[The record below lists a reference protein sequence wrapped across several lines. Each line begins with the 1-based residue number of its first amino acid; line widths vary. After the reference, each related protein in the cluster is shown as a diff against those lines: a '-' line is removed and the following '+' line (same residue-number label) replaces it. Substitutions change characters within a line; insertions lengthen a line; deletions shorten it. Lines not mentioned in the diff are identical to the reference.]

1 MQARAGRWLCGGVA
15 ALLLALI
22 LAGVVRWVE
31 AAKGLNHARRA
42 AWEQLQR
49 YENHDYVIWEKQT
62 REGRDVLIPRFDPQ
76 GAMLWLAAGFDPN
89 GDMCV
94 ERGKPPNVLTD
105 AIWRPL
111 GFCKPESAD
120 QIPFYFVAAH
130 GYTHE
135 AREVARLM
143 IAAGADVNTVSPDG
157 LIPLTGAVTGRN
169 EEMVKLLLE
178 AGADPALKPKYS
190 QIGDLSSGLE
200 AVERLPKD
208 PVADRIRQMLRA
220 SADKRASGRGFGVK

>member
-1 MQARAGRWLCGGVA
+1 MFSFRASIRRGRCYGF
-15 ALLLALI
+15 
-22 LAGVVRWVE
+22 
-31 AAKGLNHARRA
+31 RR
-42 AWEQLQR
+42 
-49 YENHDYVIWEKQT
+49 
-62 REGRDVLIPRFDPQ
+62 
-76 GAMLWLAAGFDPN
+76 GFDPN

-178 AGADPALKPKYS
+178 
-190 QIGDLSSGLE
+190 
-200 AVERLPKD
+200 
-208 PVADRIRQMLRA
+208 DRKSTR
-220 SADKRASGRGFGVK
+220 